1 MEIKKDTKRYYTTY
15 DRLQKGAVFKLDN
28 GNDNIY
34 MKVDEE
40 QGVRLNHPEIVQF
53 NQEDKVREIRAE
65 LHIMED

>member
-40 QGVRLNHPEIVQF
+40 QGVRLNHPEIV
-53 NQEDKVREIRAE
+53 
-65 LHIMED
+65 